1 MNSNNSNSNNNVQK
15 INMIQQFRGTKVV
28 FYIVAILFHS
38 RDKKN
43 VFFHTLVDIF
53 NGTDHIRQLCYK
65 HDTMTIV
72 IKALLIT
79 LINVTVHICFYLLL

>member
-1 MNSNNSNSNNNVQK
+1 MNSNNNSNNNVQK

-28 FYIVAILFHS
+28 FLHCCHFIS
-38 RDKKN
+38 QQGQKD

-65 HDTMTIV
+65 HDTKTIL
-72 IKALLIT
+72 IKTLLIT